1 MFAPPEPL
9 HGTFVL
15 NLSKRF
21 ADAAGRGIAAGRL
34 GAGAVFETGLQ
45 TAAGPDTVRFPAACL
60 FDRGV
65 FEQMDREI
73 IADAVPAVVIEVP
86 GTPDRRREVGRRIEE
101 YHAAGVREVWVAD
114 LEEMTILLAPPH
126 TSPTVLGGDDCLTTD
141 VLPGSPRPSPSCSPC
156 RSGGPTACGRS
167 LEGERGG
174 VSPPCVLARLFDP
187 SAPVA
192 QTAERT
198 RRADAHRSPTA
209 STLAAR
215 RFRGCSRRALIR
227 TYGGRNRAR
236 WPAAPTGARASAWFG
251 SVRSS
256 ITKPAAHRSPI
267 NWRQPCR
274 YSAQPAS
281 RRPAARVWGSGS
293 GSRRF
298 SGPSPR
304 VYSAPSR

>member
-1 MFAPPEPL
+1 MDAATFAATRADLPDGGRWTELIAGEPVMFAPPEPL

-141 VLPGSPRPSPSCSPC
+141 VLP
-156 RSGGPTACGRS
+156 
-167 LEGERGG
+167 E
-174 VSPPCVLARLFDP
+174 F
-187 SAPVA
+187 
-192 QTAERT
+192 
-198 RRADAHRSPTA
+198 
-209 STLAAR
+209 
-215 RFRGCSRRALIR
+215 
-227 TYGGRNRAR
+227 
-236 WPAAPTGARASAWFG
+236 APTVTELFTLPKWWTDG
-251 SVRSS
+251 VRKKS
-256 ITKPAAHRSPI
+256 
-267 NWRQPCR
+267 
-274 YSAQPAS
+274 
-281 RRPAARVWGSGS
+281 
-293 GSRRF
+293 
-298 SGPSPR
+298 
-304 VYSAPSR
+304 